1 MTRKRATYQPTRV
14 QNAPM
19 RTQVA
24 VSVLFVTI
32 AALVSALISLTIGV

>member
-1 MTRKRATYQPTRV
+1 MTRKRATYQPTSV

-24 VSVLFVTI
+24 ASVLLVAI
-32 AALVSALISLTIGV
+32 AVFTSALITLTIGV